1 MRRGVTGALI
11 GALAVLGATGA
22 IGPQAVVGASTE
34 RGEGARIALIG
45 QFEYAQEAAAWRLVD
60 GGIYDIDVG
69 TQGVGSSTDLVLV
82 TVSALDGPMPSM
94 RAALD
99 SLDGLAIPRVAIVL
113 TATDHQPDTELQQ
126 LVTVETR
133 ELLAG
138 YGIADPEVPV
148 VQSDDP
154 GFVPA
159 VAAILDGDPAG
170 YTVAAPPPPVEGAA
184 QIVPQNMLGV
194 PYPDAVRILTDDGFQ
209 PTVVVDPTAGIV
221 SECFPGVVGQYPDIG
236 TAVDPGATIVLA
248 VWKPDPFLNDATC
261 SLTEFPDE
269 AAFDE
274 FIAQTL
280 AASP

>member
-1 MRRGVTGALI
+1 MVIGACALI
-11 GALAVLGATGA
+11 GAAGA
-22 IGPQAVVGASTE
+22 IGPAAVAHATTE

-69 TQGVGSSTDLVLV
+69 TEGVGSSTDLVLV

-99 SLDGLAIPRVAIVL
+99 SLDGANVPRAAIVL
-113 TATDHQPDTELQQ
+113 TATDLQPDTELQE
-126 LVTVETR
+126 LVITETR
-133 ELLAG
+133 ELLTS

-154 GFVPA
+154 GFVAA
-159 VAAILDGDPAG
+159 VTAILDGDPAG
-170 YTVAAPPPPVEGAA
+170 YTVAAPPPPAEGAA
-184 QIVPQNMLGV
+184 QVVPQNMLGV

-236 TAVDPGATIVLA
+236 TAVDPGSTIVLA

-280 AASP
+280 AANP